1 MKSVILIVMLS
12 ILSSAGFGVDP
23 GKTITLPEPDLSSL
37 ESLDFAFK
45 NRKSEREFSS
55 EMLSSQTLSNLLWAA
70 NGVNRP
76 AEKRRT
82 APSALNYQEVDIYVL
97 MKDGAWLYEA
107 FEHDLQPVS
116 ERDLR
121 PLVALSQDF
130 VLDAPVVLLYVADMA
145 KYGDR
150 AHAENSKT
158 MAAND
163 VGIVCQNVNLFCSA
177 AKLATVPRATLD
189 AGALGKEL
197 KLRPEQLPMLNNPV
211 GYKK

>member
-23 GKTITLPEPDLSSL
+23 GKTITLPEPDLSLL
-37 ESLDFAFK
+37 ESLEFAFK

-55 EMLSSQTLSNLLWAA
+55 EMLSSQTLPNLLWAA

-107 FEHDLQPVS
+107 FEHELQPVS
-116 ERDLR
+116 KETCGRWLHYHR
-121 PLVALSQDF
+121 
-130 VLDAPVVLLYVADMA
+130 
-145 KYGDR
+145 
-150 AHAENSKT
+150 
-158 MAAND
+158 
-163 VGIVCQNVNLFCSA
+163 ILF
-177 AKLATVPRATLD
+177 
-189 AGALGKEL
+189 
-197 KLRPEQLPMLNNPV
+197 
-211 GYKK
+211 

>member
-1 MKSVILIVMLS
+1 
-12 ILSSAGFGVDP
+12 
-23 GKTITLPEPDLSSL
+23 
-37 ESLDFAFK
+37 
-45 NRKSEREFSS
+45 
-55 EMLSSQTLSNLLWAA
+55 MLSSQTLSNLLWAA